1 MPELELP
8 YYTLVVLPEVEN
20 YGIDARIEK
29 LKPLLC
35 EAYGNVH
42 PGTKAT
48 VTWTD
53 IIQNPLESPNIYL
66 AFYLYVEEACS
77 PQRV

>member
-1 MPELELP
+1 MPDMELP
-8 YYTLVVLPEVEN
+8 YYTLVALPEVEN

-42 PGTKAT
+42 PGTMAT
-48 VTWTD
+48 IERTD
-53 IIQNPLESPNIYL
+53 IIRRPLESPNIYL
-66 AFYLYVEEACS
+66 AICLYVEA
-77 PQRV
+77 VDAG